1 MKALSLTDAA
11 FDGRETPLQP
21 PRDKL
26 LGASL
31 IPRSETP

>member
-11 FDGRETPLQP
+11 FDVSEALTQP

>member
-1 MKALSLTDAA
+1 MKALSLTDATV
-11 FDGRETPLQP
+11 DGSETPMQP

-26 LGASL
+26 PGASL